1 MAAPVGPVA
10 SGRGPSRRASLRA
23 AFLTLWKI
31 FYANPLTLVGFLL
44 VVVIAGSTFVIWVVP
59 AVSPHLVGHAIS
71 VLPYSPNAKVAAP
84 YLSPSAAHPFGTDD
98 FGRDVFSR
106 VLAALPID
114 ISIGLSITLFSVL
127 LGGSLGLVSGFWDT
141 PGTVGGAVSVTI
153 LRITDVFLAFPSLVL
168 ALAIAASL
176 GRSFTDAVFAIA
188 ATWWPFYVRLVRGE
202 VLAVK
207 NATYV
212 TAARAAGLSS
222 TRILSRHIVRNILE
236 PIVVY
241 YTLDVG
247 SVLIA
252 FSTIT
257 FIGLGIPPGIPEWGN
272 MISEYSYFL
281 LSDPW
286 PTIFAGGAVFVTVLA
301 FSLLGDGLRDVLD
314 PRSRRALAVTAASAG
329 ELSRNA
335 PTG

>member
-1 MAAPVGPVA
+1 MASTEPTAP
-10 SGRGPSRRASLRA
+10 RRPSRGVRLRD
-23 AFLTLWKI
+23 AFLTLWSI
-31 FYANPLTLVGFLL
+31 FRANPLTLVGFVL
-44 VVVIAGSTFVIWVVP
+44 VVLILVSTVIIWIVP
-59 AVSPHLVGHAIS
+59 VLSVYVVGHAVS
-71 VLPYSPNAKVAAP
+71 VLPYPPNSVVATKFLP
-84 YLSPSAAHPFGTDD
+84 PTSAHPFGTDD

-127 LGGSLGLVSGFWDT
+127 LGGGLGLVSGFWDT
-141 PGTVGGAVSVTI
+141 PGTLGGASSVII
-153 LRITDVFLAFPSLVL
+153 LRVTDVFLAFPSLVL

-176 GRSFTDAVFAIA
+176 GRSFGDAVFAIA

-207 NATYV
+207 NAPYV
-212 TAARAAGLSS
+212 TAARAAGLSNG
-222 TRILSRHIVRNILE
+222 RILTRHIIRNILE

-257 FIGLGIPPGIPEWGN
+257 FIGLGVPPNIPEWGN
-272 MISEYSYFL
+272 MISDYATFL
-281 LSDPW
+281 TSDPW
-286 PTIFAGGAVFVTVLA
+286 PTIFVGGAVFVTVLA

-314 PRSRRALAVTAASAG
+314 PRSRRALAVTSASAG
-329 ELSRNA
+329 ELGRETPLA
-335 PTG
+335 

>member
-1 MAAPVGPVA
+1 MATSTSPAPLP
-10 SGRGPSRRASLRA
+10 RGPSRGAWLRA
-23 AFLTLWKI
+23 GLLTLWSI
-31 FYANPLTLVGFLL
+31 FRANPLTLVGFVL
-44 VVVIAGSTFVIWVVP
+44 VVVIAASTLVIWIVP
-59 AVSPHLVGHAIS
+59 AISPFLIGHAVS
-71 VLPYSPNAKVAAP
+71 VLPYSPNTKVAAP
-84 YLSPSAAHPFGTDD
+84 YLPPSLAHPFGTDD

-106 VLAALPID
+106 VLGALPID

-127 LGGSLGLVSGFWDT
+127 LGGGLGLISGFWDA
-141 PGTVGGAVSVTI
+141 PGTVGGAVSVII

-176 GRSFTDAVFAIA
+176 GRSFGDAVFAIA

-207 NATYV
+207 NATFV
-212 TAARAAGLSS
+212 TAARAAGLSNS
-222 TRILSRHIVRNILE
+222 GILRRHIVRNILE

-257 FIGLGIPPGIPEWGN
+257 FIGLGVPPGIPEWGN
-272 MISEYSYFL
+272 MISDYAGFL
-281 LSDPW
+281 TSDPW
-286 PTIFAGGAVFVTVLA
+286 PTIFVGGAVFVTVLA

-314 PRSRRALAVTAASAG
+314 PRSRRALAVTPASAG
-329 ELSRNA
+329 EIGQGA
-335 PTG
+335 PSG